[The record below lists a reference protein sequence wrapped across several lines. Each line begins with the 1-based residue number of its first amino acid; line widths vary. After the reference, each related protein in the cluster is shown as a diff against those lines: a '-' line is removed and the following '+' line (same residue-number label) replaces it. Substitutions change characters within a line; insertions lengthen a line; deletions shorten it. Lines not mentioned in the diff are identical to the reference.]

1 MVASSR
7 GFTTQLELKLST
19 LFISYGLAPS
29 KKKRMC
35 FPRDPLTILSRISC
49 CLSEPVVPVRR
60 GSGSG
65 KSNEKVED
73 WRFDSKKSPHR
84 VRVQASS
91 AMPFASAQS
100 RFPSK
105 QEKFY
110 SRCTPRNSGP
120 QSRDTPPKR
129 DTGIANEKDWGISL
143 LNESV
148 NESGTNEDGSTWYQE
163 SGEDLGENGHRCRWT
178 RMGGTSHDGSSEWKE
193 TWWEKSDWSGY
204 KELGVEKSGRNA
216 EGDSWWET
224 WQEVLHQDEWSNLAR
239 IERSAQKEAKS
250 GSENAGWHEKWWEKY
265 DAKGW
270 TEKGAHKYG
279 RLNEQSWWEKWGEH
293 YDGSGS
299 VLKWTD
305 KWAETELGTKWG
317 DKWEE
322 KFFAGIGSRQGET
335 WHVSPSGERWSRK
348 WGEEHFGNGKV
359 HKYGKSTT
367 GESWDIVVDEE
378 TYYESEPHY
387 GWADVVGDSSQLLS
401 IQPRERPPGVY
412 PPLDFGSSPR
422 PGDDQSDKPPTS
434 AS

>member
-1 MVASSR
+1 MVASSSG
-7 GFTTQLELKLST
+7 GFPTSFVVKFRRLHDVSVIPDKQCCFELVVRRRRLRNGYAGRQGESV
-19 LFISYGLAPS
+19 
-29 KKKRMC
+29 KRV
-35 FPRDPLTILSRISC
+35 SRINC
-49 CLSEPVVPVRR
+49 CCSDSVVPIRR
-60 GSGSG
+60 STGSSA
-65 KSNEKVED
+65 KSHAEKCEE
-73 WRFDSKKSPHR
+73 WRFDPKKTSHR
-84 VRVQASS
+84 ALPSV
-91 AMPFASAQS
+91 PFASSQS
-100 RFPSK
+100 RFQSK
-105 QEKFY
+105 HY
-110 SRCTPRNSGP
+110 PRCAPRNSGP

-143 LNESV
+143 LNENV
-148 NESGTNEDGSTWYQE
+148 NESGTNEDGSTWYRE
-163 SGEDLGENGHRCRWT
+163 SGEELGKNGYGCRWT
-178 RMGGTSHDGSSEWKE
+178 KMGGRSYDGSEWKE
-193 TWWEKSDWSGY
+193 TWWEKSDWTGY

-224 WQEVLHQDEWSNLAR
+224 WQEVLHQDEWSNIAR
-239 IERSAQKEAKS
+239 IERSAQKQAKS
-250 GSENAGWHEKWWEKY
+250 GTENAGWYEKWWEKY
-265 DAKGW
+265 DAKGL

-335 WHVSPSGERWSRK
+335 WHVSPSGERWTRT

-367 GESWDIVVDEE
+367 GESWDIVVDEG
-378 TYYESEPHY
+378 TYYEAEPHY
-387 GWADVVGDSSQLLS
+387 GWADVVGDSTQLLS

-412 PPLDFGSSPR
+412 PNLPSP
-422 PGDDQSDKPPTS
+422 PADG
-434 AS
+434 